1 MPSQPTLPKEA
12 DVVVVGAGILGCSAA
27 FHLAEAGCK
36 RIVLLDRGPIA
47 NGTTPFAA
55 GQTGHVPADR
65 AMVGFVNYCVEFLEN
80 FEKHTG
86 ITIDFRRSG
95 SVRIAM
101 TEPSVADLEARLEGA
116 KATGQPAELISP
128 FRAKEMAPLLNL
140 EKACGILYLP
150 RDGYVE
156 PKSVAVAFATAAH
169 NRGVLVSTHTT
180 VSSLDISAGE
190 IRGVRTSRGMIRT
203 GRIVV
208 AAGAW
213 TRLIGM
219 QSGVNIKVVPV
230 RHQAF
235 VTAPI
240 TGVKLRQ
247 PIVRVIEPQ
256 IYVREEAGG
265 LLVGGYGYRPTS
277 FDMSEFPEHFEMAAL
292 EADQIYYSELR
303 EAASEYFPVLRDALI
318 IQERRGLP
326 TMSADARLVVSESD
340 DIKGLII
347 ASACGVGG
355 VFQSPGVGRAV
366 ADLVTGRPS
375 SLPLDVLRDGRFAG
389 SYDDDSALRAQ
400 CESVYARMYLPAS
413 RT

>member
-1 MPSQPTLPKEA
+1 MQSNSALPKEA
-12 DVVVVGAGILGCSAA
+12 DVVVIGAGVLGCSAA
-27 FHLAEAGCK
+27 FHLAAAGCE
-36 RIVLLDRGPIA
+36 RVVLLDRGPIA

-55 GQTGHVPADR
+55 GQTGHLPTDR
-65 AMVGFVNYCVEFLEN
+65 AMVGFVNYCVDFLEN

-86 ITIDFRRSG
+86 VAIDFRQSG
-95 SVRIAM
+95 SVRIAL
-101 TEPSVADLEARLEGA
+101 TESSLTDLEARLTGA
-116 KATGQPAELISP
+116 RETGQVAELISSD
-128 FRAKEMAPLLNL
+128 RAKEMVPLLELKN
-140 EKACGILYLP
+140 ACGILYLP

-169 NRGVLVSTHTT
+169 NRGVTIRTHTP
-180 VSSLDISAGE
+180 VLNLDISAGKV
-190 IRGVRTSRGMIRT
+190 RAVRTSRGTIQT
-203 GRIVV
+203 QHVVV

-213 TRLIGM
+213 TRQVGA
-219 QSGVNIKVVPV
+219 QFGVNIKVVPV

-240 TGVKLRQ
+240 SGVKLRQ

-277 FDMSEFPEHFEMAAL
+277 FDMNEFPEHFEMPAL
-292 EADQIYYSELR
+292 EADQIYYSKLR
-303 EAASEYFPVLRDALI
+303 DAASDFFPVLGNSLI

-340 DIKGLII
+340 EVKGLIL

-355 VFQSPGVGRAV
+355 IFQSPGVGRAV

-375 SLPLDVLRDGRFAG
+375 SLPIDALRAGRFAG
-389 SYDDDSALRAQ
+389 QYDDDAALRAR
-400 CESVYARMYLPAS
+400 CEDVYARMYLPAVRS
-413 RT
+413 